1 MKATGKI
8 LIAAVLSIFMIT
20 LAAESEARRGNY
32 RGRGHLSRPGHFKSG
47 HKRNFHR
54 GHYKR
59 SPKHRY
65 RHGYYGHGV
74 KHRYGYGRH
83 HYRDKHHG
91 HKHYYRRGHRKGLG
105 IYLGH
110 RSYSYYGYYG
120 HYGLYRYGKYHP
132 FRYPYGYGYHYK
144 GYKTNRYYDDYSGG
158 YPGDSYDTLTSAKN
172 LKRLIAEETQT
183 QVQ

>member
-47 HKRNFHR
+47 HK
-54 GHYKR
+54 
-59 SPKHRY
+59 
-65 RHGYYGHGV
+65 
-74 KHRYGYGRH
+74 
-83 HYRDKHHG
+83 
-91 HKHYYRRGHRKGLG
+91 HYYRRGHRKSLG

-158 YPGDSYDTLTSAKN
+158 YPGDSYDTSTSAKN